1 MTGNKTDTLG
11 VVAIFA
17 ISSLI
22 LGMVIVNHDKK
33 ERVLDCSMASF
44 HPDFTKEMRQACR
57 NNIQKT

>member
-1 MTGNKTDTLG
+1 MTGNKTDTLV

-44 HPDFTKEMRQACR
+44 HPD
-57 NNIQKT
+57 